1 MQMYETLADRKMH
14 LLFELWDKDGD
25 GQISFA
31 ELALGL
37 RKLSP
42 PEEPVTDTASDA
54 AEVGLPDRTVPSR
67 GSSLLVMSP
76 RGQNISS
83 LPACVK
89 FKRC

>member
-1 MQMYETLADRKMH
+1 MYETLADRKMH

-42 PEEPVTDTASDA
+42 AEEPVTETASDA
-54 AEVGLPDRTVPSR
+54 AEVGLLIMHFVAKAFHPC
-67 GSSLLVMSP
+67 G
-76 RGQNISS
+76 
-83 LPACVK
+83 
-89 FKRC
+89 KRW